1 MRAIAFPSTESMGT
15 ILKLSWPIM
24 AAMASQN
31 LMNLVDTAMIG
42 TLGAVPLAGVGLAS
56 IALWVMSG
64 LLQGIGSSVQAMT
77 ARRAGEKH
85 QDRLHEAMINAF
97 FVILVAGVPYAY
109 FLWDLS
115 SPIFRILVQDPGVQT
130 AGTAYLD
137 IRLLTLPIIGL
148 NFAFR
153 GYFNGV
159 QRPKVYM
166 STLLLMHPLNILLNY
181 LLIFGNFGFPALGV
195 RGAAIGT
202 VIATTLGC
210 SIFALLMFAG
220 ERARMR
226 SLFGLVSKKAMGT
239 LLKLAI
245 PSGLQSLSLAGGY
258 LVFFRI
264 AGMVST
270 EALAGVNILVNLGL
284 IGILI
289 SMGIGLGTLTLVGN
303 ALGERDTAQARGW
316 VRSALLLVTLL
327 VGSLGLILAGFPE
340 FWLGIFIQD
349 PKVIQVAVIPIILL
363 GLSQSYDGAAMVL
376 MHAHL
381 GGGAVKTVMVVS
393 FVTQW
398 LVFLPACYIWVSFF
412 NGQLVHLYIC
422 MITYRFLL
430 FLAFY
435 LSIRKERWLSIAI

>member
-1 MRAIAFPSTESMGT
+1 
-15 ILKLSWPIM
+15 
-24 AAMASQN
+24 
-31 LMNLVDTAMIG
+31 
-42 TLGAVPLAGVGLAS
+42 
-56 IALWVMSG
+56 
-64 LLQGIGSSVQAMT
+64 
-77 ARRAGEKH
+77 
-85 QDRLHEAMINAF
+85 
-97 FVILVAGVPYAY
+97 
-109 FLWDLS
+109 
-115 SPIFRILVQDPGVQT
+115 VQDPGVQT